1 MAGIIFLCSKIGGI
15 WCYWPEFN
23 TKFLLLFGI
32 GIIIIILLLI
42 IIIKKINPNKKNGRR
57 NKF

>member
-1 MAGIIFLCSKIGGI
+1 MAGISFLCSKIGGT

-23 TKFLLLFGI
+23 TKFILLSGI
-32 GIIIIILLLI
+32 GIIIIILLL